1 MNSFTKI
8 VKAKTVLG
16 LGEKATLGE
25 IKSRYKKLMKKWH
38 PDNNKDDVTTANN
51 MSTDINEAYDIIM
64 QYCKNFEFPFDEES
78 LKHHT
83 ISPKEWWN
91 DKFGQ
96 DSNTTI

>member
-1 MNSFTKI
+1 MKSFTKI
-8 VKAKTVLG
+8 IKAKTLLG
-16 LGEKATLGE
+16 LGEKATIGE

-38 PDNNKDDVTTANN
+38 PDNNKDNIDTANI
-51 MSTDINEAYDIIM
+51 MSIKINEAYDTIM
-64 QYCKNFEFPFDEES
+64 QYCKNFEFPFDEDN
-78 LKHHT
+78 LKKHS